1 MLRIE
6 KIMKPWLILLNVGVV
21 GKNKSEASCLP
32 EINSAYVTNREEITE
47 KTTILPTTSLGKFR
61 RRMPTRAAE
70 SSATP
75 R

>member
-6 KIMKPWLILLNVGVV
+6 KIMKPWLILLNDGVV
-21 GKNKSEASCLP
+21 GKNRSEASRLP
-32 EINSAYVTNREEITE
+32 EISSAYATNREEIRE
-47 KTTILPTTSLGKFR
+47 KTNILPTTSLGKFR

-70 SSATP
+70 TNATP